1 MGDIT
6 PNFSSFNISA
16 KGMSIQKKRMDIVAE
31 NIANTNTTKTDDGTP
46 YKRKYLT
53 IQTEGGF
60 EGKFNAA
67 NNSLNMK
74 MSTTKA
80 GHISSAG
87 TTGSERGMAPE
98 VSFDMEVNKDRRK
111 GEMVFMPDHPDAD
124 EDGYVEMP
132 NVDVITEMI
141 DMISAT
147 RNYDANVTAFN
158 ATKQL
163 YRDSLEI

>member
-1 MGDIT
+1 MSGIT

-31 NIANTNTTKTDDGTP
+31 NIANTNTTKTENGTP
-46 YKRKYLT
+46 YKRKYL
-53 IQTEGGF
+53 IVESEGGF
-60 EGKFNAA
+60 QGKFNAA
-67 NNSLNMK
+67 SNSVEMK
-74 MSTTKA
+74 MNTSRA
-80 GHISSAG
+80 GHIASTG
-87 TTGSERGMAPE
+87 TTGSNRGPAPE
-98 VSFDMEVNKDRRK
+98 VNFEMEINRDLRQ
-111 GEMVFMPDHPDAD
+111 GELIFMPDHPDAD
-124 EDGYVEMP
+124 KEGYVEMP

-141 DMISAT
+141 DMISST